1 MDEVKSVIGVICSSY
16 DTFFESE
23 KKIANC
29 IMEQKRE
36 VVDMT
41 VAELA
46 RASGASDA
54 SVSRFCRR
62 CGFRSFHQLKMTLAR
77 ELSEDIQGAT
87 GNDIDR
93 RDIAQSLQNILAN
106 KTEEL
111 KQTVAM
117 MEPENMDRILDII
130 QKARMV
136 QFIAV
141 GNTIPVAMDAAFK
154 FNQLGIPAATG
165 TILETQTA
173 FSFNL
178 GKKDVII
185 AISNSGV
192 SRRLVKILQG
202 ASGNGTTIIS
212 ITNNPDSPV
221 ARLSDYHITTATRE
235 KLLREDFLFS
245 RISATLVIEILYLL
259 LSVGIR
265 GAKEHVRRHESAI
278 IEDKQLRV

>member
-1 MDEVKSVIGVICSSY
+1 MEEAKSVIGVICSSY
-16 DTFFESE
+16 DSFFDSE

-29 IMEQKRE
+29 IMERKRE

-46 RASGASDA
+46 QASGASDA

-62 CGFRSFHQLKMTLAR
+62 CGFKGFHQLKMTLAR
-77 ELSEDIQGAT
+77 ELSEESQASV
-87 GNDIDR
+87 GNDISR
-93 RDIAQSLQNILAN
+93 RDIGQSLQNILAN
-106 KTEEL
+106 KTEEIR
-111 KQTVAM
+111 QTVAM
-117 MEPENMDRILDII
+117 MDPENLDRILDII

-136 QFIAV
+136 QLVAV
-141 GNTIPVAMDAAFK
+141 GNTIPVALDAAFK

-173 FSFNL
+173 YAFNL

-192 SRRLVKILQG
+192 SRRLIRILEG
-202 ASGNGTTIIS
+202 ASGNGVTVIS
-212 ITNNPDSPV
+212 ITNNPESPV
-221 ARLSDYHITTATRE
+221 AKLSDYHITTATRE

-245 RISATLVIEILYLL
+245 RVPATMVIEILYLL
-259 LSVGIR
+259 LSVSIR
-265 GAKEHVRRHESAI
+265 GAEENVRRHETAI
-278 IEDKQLRV
+278 MEDKQL

>member
-1 MDEVKSVIGVICSSY
+1 MEEAKSVIGVICSSY
-16 DTFFESE
+16 DSFFDSE

-29 IMEQKRE
+29 IMERKRE

-46 RASGASDA
+46 QASGASDA

-62 CGFRSFHQLKMTLAR
+62 CGFKGFYQLKMTLAR
-77 ELSEDIQGAT
+77 ELSEESQASV
-87 GNDIDR
+87 GNDISR
-93 RDIAQSLQNILAN
+93 RDIGQSLQNILAN
-106 KTEEL
+106 KTEEIR
-111 KQTVAM
+111 QTVAM
-117 MEPENMDRILDII
+117 MDPENLDRILDII

-136 QFIAV
+136 QLVAV
-141 GNTIPVAMDAAFK
+141 GNTIPVALDAAFK

-173 FSFNL
+173 YAFNL

-192 SRRLVKILQG
+192 SRRLIRILEG
-202 ASGNGTTIIS
+202 ASGNGVTVIS
-212 ITNNPDSPV
+212 ITNNPESPV
-221 ARLSDYHITTATRE
+221 AKLSDYHITTATRE

-245 RISATLVIEILYLL
+245 RVPATMVIEILYLL
-259 LSVGIR
+259 LSVSIR
-265 GAKEHVRRHESAI
+265 GAEENVRRHETAI
-278 IEDKQLRV
+278 MEDKQL

>member
-1 MDEVKSVIGVICSSY
+1 MEEAKSVIGVICSSY
-16 DTFFESE
+16 DSFFDSE

-29 IMEQKRE
+29 IMERKRE

-46 RASGASDA
+46 QASGASDA

-62 CGFRSFHQLKMTLAR
+62 RGFKGFHQLKMTLAR
-77 ELSEDIQGAT
+77 ELSEESQASV
-87 GNDIDR
+87 GNDISR
-93 RDIAQSLQNILAN
+93 RDIGQSLQNILAN
-106 KTEEL
+106 KTEEIR
-111 KQTVAM
+111 QTVAM
-117 MEPENMDRILDII
+117 MDPENLDRILDII

-136 QFIAV
+136 QLVAV
-141 GNTIPVAMDAAFK
+141 GNTIPVALDAAFK

-173 FSFNL
+173 YAFNL

-192 SRRLVKILQG
+192 SRRLIRILEG
-202 ASGNGTTIIS
+202 ASGNGVTVIS
-212 ITNNPDSPV
+212 ITNNPESPV
-221 ARLSDYHITTATRE
+221 AKLSDYHITTATRE

-245 RISATLVIEILYLL
+245 RVPATMVIEILYLL
-259 LSVGIR
+259 LSVSIR
-265 GAKEHVRRHESAI
+265 GAEENVRRHETAI
-278 IEDKQLRV
+278 MEDKQL

>member
-1 MDEVKSVIGVICSSY
+1 MEEAKSVIGVICSSY
-16 DTFFESE
+16 DSFFDSE

-29 IMEQKRE
+29 IMERKRE

-46 RASGASDA
+46 QASGASDA

-62 CGFRSFHQLKMTLAR
+62 CGFKGFHQLKMTLAR
-77 ELSEDIQGAT
+77 ELSEESQASVGHDIS
-87 GNDIDR
+87 R
-93 RDIAQSLQNILAN
+93 RDIGQSLQNILAN
-106 KTEEL
+106 KTEEIR
-111 KQTVAM
+111 QTVAM
-117 MEPENMDRILDII
+117 MDPENLDRILDII

-136 QFIAV
+136 QLVAV
-141 GNTIPVAMDAAFK
+141 GNTIPVALDAAFK

-173 FSFNL
+173 YAFNL

-192 SRRLVKILQG
+192 SRRLIRILEG
-202 ASGNGTTIIS
+202 ASGNGVTVIS
-212 ITNNPDSPV
+212 ITNNPESPV
-221 ARLSDYHITTATRE
+221 AKLSDYHITTATRE

-245 RISATLVIEILYLL
+245 RVPATMVIEILYLL
-259 LSVGIR
+259 LSVSIR
-265 GAKEHVRRHESAI
+265 GAEENVRRHETAI
-278 IEDKQLRV
+278 MEDKQL

>member
-1 MDEVKSVIGVICSSY
+1 MEEAKSVIGVICSSY
-16 DTFFESE
+16 DSFFDSE

-29 IMEQKRE
+29 IMERKRE

-46 RASGASDA
+46 QASGASDA

-62 CGFRSFHQLKMTLAR
+62 CGFKGFHQLKMTLAR
-77 ELSEDIQGAT
+77 ELSEESQASV
-87 GNDIDR
+87 GNDISR
-93 RDIAQSLQNILAN
+93 RDIGQSLQNILAN
-106 KTEEL
+106 KTEEIR
-111 KQTVAM
+111 QTVAM
-117 MEPENMDRILDII
+117 MDPENLDRILDII

-136 QFIAV
+136 QLVAV
-141 GNTIPVAMDAAFK
+141 GNTIPVALDAAFK

-173 FSFNL
+173 YAFNL

-192 SRRLVKILQG
+192 SRRLIRILEG
-202 ASGNGTTIIS
+202 ASGNGVTVIS
-212 ITNNPDSPV
+212 ITNNPESPV
-221 ARLSDYHITTATRE
+221 AKLSDYHIATATRE

-245 RISATLVIEILYLL
+245 RVPATMVIEILYLL
-259 LSVGIR
+259 LSVSIR
-265 GAKEHVRRHESAI
+265 GAEENVRRHETAI
-278 IEDKQLRV
+278 MEDKQL

>member
-1 MDEVKSVIGVICSSY
+1 MEEAKSVIGVICSSY
-16 DTFFESE
+16 DSFFDSE

-29 IMEQKRE
+29 IMERKRE

-46 RASGASDA
+46 QASGASHA

-62 CGFRSFHQLKMTLAR
+62 CGFKGFHQLKMTLAR
-77 ELSEDIQGAT
+77 ELSEESQASV
-87 GNDIDR
+87 GNDISR
-93 RDIAQSLQNILAN
+93 RDIGQSLQNILAN
-106 KTEEL
+106 KTEEIR
-111 KQTVAM
+111 QTVAM
-117 MEPENMDRILDII
+117 MDPENLDRILDII

-136 QFIAV
+136 QLVAV
-141 GNTIPVAMDAAFK
+141 GNTIPVALDAAFK

-173 FSFNL
+173 YAFNL

-192 SRRLVKILQG
+192 SRRLIRILEG
-202 ASGNGTTIIS
+202 ASGNGVTVIS
-212 ITNNPDSPV
+212 ITNNPESPV
-221 ARLSDYHITTATRE
+221 AKLSDYHITTATRE

-245 RISATLVIEILYLL
+245 RVPATMVIEILYLL
-259 LSVGIR
+259 LSVSIR
-265 GAKEHVRRHESAI
+265 GAEENVRRHETAI
-278 IEDKQLRV
+278 MEDKQL

>member
-1 MDEVKSVIGVICSSY
+1 MEEAKSVIGVICSSY
-16 DTFFESE
+16 DSFFDSE

-29 IMEQKRE
+29 IMERKRE

-46 RASGASDA
+46 QASGASDA

-62 CGFRSFHQLKMTLAR
+62 CGFKGFHQLKMTLAR
-77 ELSEDIQGAT
+77 ELSEESQASV
-87 GNDIDR
+87 GNDISR
-93 RDIAQSLQNILAN
+93 RDIGQSLQNILAN
-106 KTEEL
+106 KTEEIR
-111 KQTVAM
+111 QTVAM
-117 MEPENMDRILDII
+117 MDPENLDRILDII

-136 QFIAV
+136 QLVAV
-141 GNTIPVAMDAAFK
+141 GNTIPVALDAAFK

-173 FSFNL
+173 YAFNL

-192 SRRLVKILQG
+192 SRRLIRILEG
-202 ASGNGTTIIS
+202 ASGNGVTVIS
-212 ITNNPDSPV
+212 ITNNPESPV
-221 ARLSDYHITTATRE
+221 AKLSDYHITTATRQ

-245 RISATLVIEILYLL
+245 RVPATMVIEILYLL
-259 LSVGIR
+259 LSVSIR
-265 GAKEHVRRHESAI
+265 GAEENVRRHETAI
-278 IEDKQLRV
+278 MEDKQW

>member
-1 MDEVKSVIGVICSSY
+1 MEEAKSVIGVICSSY
-16 DTFFESE
+16 DSFFDSE

-29 IMEQKRE
+29 IMERKRE

-46 RASGASDA
+46 QASGASDA

-62 CGFRSFHQLKMTLAR
+62 CGFKGFHQLKMTLAR
-77 ELSEDIQGAT
+77 ELSEESQASV
-87 GNDIDR
+87 GNDISR
-93 RDIAQSLQNILAN
+93 RDIGQSLQNILAN
-106 KTEEL
+106 KTEEIR
-111 KQTVAM
+111 QTVAM
-117 MEPENMDRILDII
+117 MDPENLDRILDII

-136 QFIAV
+136 QLVAV
-141 GNTIPVAMDAAFK
+141 GNTIPGALDAAFK

-173 FSFNL
+173 YAFNL

-192 SRRLVKILQG
+192 SRRLIRILEG
-202 ASGNGTTIIS
+202 ASGNGVTVIS
-212 ITNNPDSPV
+212 ITNNPESPV
-221 ARLSDYHITTATRE
+221 AKLSDYHITTATRE

-245 RISATLVIEILYLL
+245 RVPATMVIEILYLL
-259 LSVGIR
+259 LSVSIR
-265 GAKEHVRRHESAI
+265 GAEENVRRHETAI
-278 IEDKQLRV
+278 MEDKQL

>member
-16 DTFFESE
+16 DSFFDSE
-23 KKIANC
+23 KKIADC
-29 IMEQKRE
+29 IMERKQE

-62 CGFRSFHQLKMTLAR
+62 CGFKGFHQLKMTLAR
-77 ELSEDIQGAT
+77 ELADGTQAPVT
-87 GNDIDR
+87 NDISRD
-93 RDIAQSLQNILAN
+93 DIAQSLQNILAN
-106 KTEEL
+106 KTEEI

-117 MEPENMDRILDII
+117 MEPEQLDQIMTLL
-130 QKARMV
+130 QHARTV
-136 QFIAV
+136 QVAAV
-141 GNTIPVAMDAAFK
+141 GNTIPVALDAAFK
-154 FNQLGIPAATG
+154 FNQLGILTTTG

-173 FSFNL
+173 LSFNL
-178 GKKDVII
+178 GKEDVIL

-192 SRRLVKILQG
+192 SKRLCTLLAGARENGVKVV
-202 ASGNGTTIIS
+202 S
-212 ITNNPDSPV
+212 ITNNPESPV
-221 ARLSDYHITTATRE
+221 GRLSDYHITTATRE

-245 RISATLVIEILYLL
+245 RISATMVVEILYLL

-265 GAKEHVRRHESAI
+265 DSDQHVRRHEAAI
-278 IEDKQLRV
+278 MGDKQL

>member
-1 MDEVKSVIGVICSSY
+1 MEEAKSVIGVICSSY
-16 DTFFESE
+16 DSFFDSE

-29 IMEQKRE
+29 IMERKRE

-46 RASGASDA
+46 QASGASDA

-62 CGFRSFHQLKMTLAR
+62 CGFKGFHQLKMTLAR
-77 ELSEDIQGAT
+77 ELSEESQASV
-87 GNDIDR
+87 GNDISR
-93 RDIAQSLQNILAN
+93 RDIGQSLQNILAN
-106 KTEEL
+106 KTEEIR
-111 KQTVAM
+111 QTVAM
-117 MEPENMDRILDII
+117 MDPENLDRILDII

-136 QFIAV
+136 QLVAV
-141 GNTIPVAMDAAFK
+141 GNTIPVALDAAFK

-173 FSFNL
+173 YAFNL

-192 SRRLVKILQG
+192 SRRLIRILEG
-202 ASGNGTTIIS
+202 ASGNGVTVIS
-212 ITNNPDSPV
+212 ITNNPESPV
-221 ARLSDYHITTATRE
+221 AKLSDYHITTATRE

-245 RISATLVIEILYLL
+245 RVPATMVIEILYLL
-259 LSVGIR
+259 LSVSIR
-265 GAKEHVRRHESAI
+265 GAEENVRKHETAI
-278 IEDKQLRV
+278 MEDKQL

>member
-1 MDEVKSVIGVICSSY
+1 MEEAKSVIGVICSSY
-16 DTFFESE
+16 DSFFDSE

-29 IMEQKRE
+29 IMERKRE

-46 RASGASDA
+46 QASGASDA

-62 CGFRSFHQLKMTLAR
+62 CGFKGFHQLKMTLAR
-77 ELSEDIQGAT
+77 ELSEEAQASV
-87 GNDIDR
+87 GNDISR
-93 RDIAQSLQNILAN
+93 RDIGQSLQNILAN
-106 KTEEL
+106 KTEEIR
-111 KQTVAM
+111 QTVAM
-117 MEPENMDRILDII
+117 MDPENLDRILDII

-136 QFIAV
+136 QLVAV
-141 GNTIPVAMDAAFK
+141 GNTIPVALDAAFK

-173 FSFNL
+173 YAFNL

-192 SRRLVKILQG
+192 SRRLIRILEG
-202 ASGNGTTIIS
+202 ASGNGVTVIS
-212 ITNNPDSPV
+212 ITNNPESPV
-221 ARLSDYHITTATRE
+221 AKLSDYHITTATRE

-245 RISATLVIEILYLL
+245 RVPATMVIEILYLL
-259 LSVGIR
+259 LSVSIR
-265 GAKEHVRRHESAI
+265 GAEENVRRHETAI
-278 IEDKQLRV
+278 MEDKQL

>member
-1 MDEVKSVIGVICSSY
+1 MEEAKSVIGVICSSY
-16 DTFFESE
+16 DSFFDSE

-29 IMEQKRE
+29 IMERKRE

-46 RASGASDA
+46 QASGASDA

-62 CGFRSFHQLKMTLAR
+62 CGFKGFHQLKMTLAR
-77 ELSEDIQGAT
+77 ELSEESQASV
-87 GNDIDR
+87 GNDISR
-93 RDIAQSLQNILAN
+93 RDIGQSLQNILAN
-106 KTEEL
+106 KTEEIR
-111 KQTVAM
+111 QTVAM
-117 MEPENMDRILDII
+117 MDPENLDRILDII

-136 QFIAV
+136 QLAAV
-141 GNTIPVAMDAAFK
+141 GNTIPVALDAAFK

-173 FSFNL
+173 YAFNL

-192 SRRLVKILQG
+192 SRRLIRILEG
-202 ASGNGTTIIS
+202 ASGNGVTVIS
-212 ITNNPDSPV
+212 ITNNPESPV
-221 ARLSDYHITTATRE
+221 AKLSDYHITTATRE

-245 RISATLVIEILYLL
+245 RVPATMVIEILYLL
-259 LSVGIR
+259 LSVSIR
-265 GAKEHVRRHESAI
+265 GAEENVRRHETAI
-278 IEDKQLRV
+278 MEDKQL

>member
-1 MDEVKSVIGVICSSY
+1 MDEAKSVIGVICSSY
-16 DTFFESE
+16 DSFFDSE

-29 IMEQKRE
+29 IMERRRD

-46 RASGASDA
+46 QASGASDA

-62 CGFRSFHQLKMTLAR
+62 CGFKGFHQLKMTLAG
-77 ELSEDIQGAT
+77 ELAEESQGAV
-87 GNDIDR
+87 GNDISR

-117 MEPENMDRILDII
+117 MEPENLDRILEVI
-130 QKARMV
+130 QKAGTV
-136 QFIAV
+136 QFVAV
-141 GNTIPVAMDAAFK
+141 GKTIPVAMDAAFK
-154 FNQLGIPAATG
+154 FNQLGIPAVTG

-173 FSFNL
+173 YAFNL

-192 SRRLVKILQG
+192 SRRLIRLLEG
-202 ASGNGTTIIS
+202 ASGNGVTIIS
-212 ITNNPDSPV
+212 ITNSPDSPV
-221 ARLSDYHITTATRE
+221 AKLSNYHITTATRE

-245 RISATLVIEILYLL
+245 RVPATMVIEILYLL
-259 LSVGIR
+259 LSVSIR
-265 GAKEHVRRHESAI
+265 GATESVRRHETAI
-278 IEDKQLRV
+278 MEDKQIR

>member
-1 MDEVKSVIGVICSSY
+1 MEEAKSVIGVICSSY
-16 DTFFESE
+16 DSFFDSE

-29 IMEQKRE
+29 IMERKRE

-46 RASGASDA
+46 QASGASDA

-62 CGFRSFHQLKMTLAR
+62 CGFKGFHQLKMTLAR
-77 ELSEDIQGAT
+77 ELSEESQASV
-87 GNDIDR
+87 GNDISR
-93 RDIAQSLQNILAN
+93 RNIGQSLQNILAN
-106 KTEEL
+106 KTEEIR
-111 KQTVAM
+111 QTVAM
-117 MEPENMDRILDII
+117 MDPENLDRILDII

-136 QFIAV
+136 QLVAV
-141 GNTIPVAMDAAFK
+141 GNTIPVALDAAFK

-173 FSFNL
+173 YAFNL

-192 SRRLVKILQG
+192 SRRLIRILEG
-202 ASGNGTTIIS
+202 ASGNGVTVIS
-212 ITNNPDSPV
+212 ITNNPESPV
-221 ARLSDYHITTATRE
+221 AKLSDYHITTATRE

-245 RISATLVIEILYLL
+245 RVPATMVIEILYLL
-259 LSVGIR
+259 LSVSIR
-265 GAKEHVRRHESAI
+265 GAEENVRRHETAI
-278 IEDKQLRV
+278 MEDKQL

>member
-1 MDEVKSVIGVICSSY
+1 MEEAKSVIGVICSSY
-16 DTFFESE
+16 DSFFDSE

-29 IMEQKRE
+29 IMERKRE

-46 RASGASDA
+46 QASGASDS

-62 CGFRSFHQLKMTLAR
+62 CGFKGFHQLKMTLAR
-77 ELSEDIQGAT
+77 DLSEESQASV
-87 GNDIDR
+87 GNDISR
-93 RDIAQSLQNILAN
+93 RDIGQSLQNILAN
-106 KTEEL
+106 KTEEIR
-111 KQTVAM
+111 QTVAM
-117 MEPENMDRILDII
+117 MDPENLDRILDII

-136 QFIAV
+136 QLVAV
-141 GNTIPVAMDAAFK
+141 GNTIPVALDAAFK

-173 FSFNL
+173 YAFNL

-192 SRRLVKILQG
+192 SRRLIRILEG
-202 ASGNGTTIIS
+202 ASGNGVTVIS
-212 ITNNPDSPV
+212 ITNNPESPV
-221 ARLSDYHITTATRE
+221 AKLSDYHITTATRE

-245 RISATLVIEILYLL
+245 RVPATMVIEILYLL
-259 LSVGIR
+259 LSVSIR
-265 GAKEHVRRHESAI
+265 GAEENVRRHETAI
-278 IEDKQLRV
+278 MEDKQL

>member
-1 MDEVKSVIGVICSSY
+1 MDEAKSVIGVICSSY
-16 DTFFESE
+16 DSFFDSE

-29 IMEQKRE
+29 IMERRRD

-46 RASGASDA
+46 QASGASDA

-62 CGFRSFHQLKMTLAR
+62 CGFKGFHQLKMTLAG
-77 ELSEDIQGAT
+77 ELAEESQGAV
-87 GNDIDR
+87 GNDISR

-117 MEPENMDRILDII
+117 MEPENLDRILEVI
-130 QKARMV
+130 QRAGTV
-136 QFIAV
+136 QFVAV

-154 FNQLGIPAATG
+154 FNQLGIPAVTG

-173 FSFNL
+173 YAFNL

-192 SRRLVKILQG
+192 SRRLIRLLEG
-202 ASGNGTTIIS
+202 ASGNGVTIIS
-212 ITNNPDSPV
+212 ITNSPDSPV
-221 ARLSDYHITTATRE
+221 AKLSNYHITTATRE

-245 RISATLVIEILYLL
+245 RVPATMVIEILYLL
-259 LSVGIR
+259 LSVSIR
-265 GAKEHVRRHESAI
+265 GATESVRRHETAI
-278 IEDKQLRV
+278 MEDKQIR

>member
-1 MDEVKSVIGVICSSY
+1 MEEAKSVIGVICSSY
-16 DTFFESE
+16 DSFFDSE

-29 IMEQKRE
+29 IMERKRE

-46 RASGASDA
+46 QASGASDA

-62 CGFRSFHQLKMTLAR
+62 CGFKGFHQLKMTLAR
-77 ELSEDIQGAT
+77 ELSEESQASV
-87 GNDIDR
+87 GNDISR
-93 RDIAQSLQNILAN
+93 RDIGQSLQNILAN
-106 KTEEL
+106 KTEEIR
-111 KQTVAM
+111 QTVAM
-117 MEPENMDRILDII
+117 MDPENLDRILDII

-136 QFIAV
+136 QLVAV
-141 GNTIPVAMDAAFK
+141 GNTIPVALDAAFK

-173 FSFNL
+173 YAFNL

-192 SRRLVKILQG
+192 SRRLIRILEG
-202 ASGNGTTIIS
+202 ASGNGVTVIS
-212 ITNNPDSPV
+212 ITNNPESPV
-221 ARLSDYHITTATRE
+221 AKISDYHITTATRE

-245 RISATLVIEILYLL
+245 RVPATMVIEILYLL
-259 LSVGIR
+259 LSVSIR
-265 GAKEHVRRHESAI
+265 GAEENVRRHETAI
-278 IEDKQLRV
+278 MEDKQL

>member
-1 MDEVKSVIGVICSSY
+1 MEEAKSVIGVICSSY
-16 DTFFESE
+16 DSFFDSE

-29 IMEQKRE
+29 IMERKRE

-46 RASGASDA
+46 QASGASDA

-62 CGFRSFHQLKMTLAR
+62 CCFKGFHQLKMTLAR
-77 ELSEDIQGAT
+77 ELSEESQASV
-87 GNDIDR
+87 GNDISR
-93 RDIAQSLQNILAN
+93 RDIGQSLQNILAN
-106 KTEEL
+106 KTEEIR
-111 KQTVAM
+111 QTVAM
-117 MEPENMDRILDII
+117 MDPENLDRILDII

-136 QFIAV
+136 QLVAV
-141 GNTIPVAMDAAFK
+141 GNTIPVALDAAFK

-173 FSFNL
+173 YAFNL

-192 SRRLVKILQG
+192 SRRLIRILEG
-202 ASGNGTTIIS
+202 ASGNGVTVIS
-212 ITNNPDSPV
+212 ITNNPESPV
-221 ARLSDYHITTATRE
+221 AKLSDYHITTATRE

-245 RISATLVIEILYLL
+245 RVPATMVIEILYLL
-259 LSVGIR
+259 LSVSIR
-265 GAKEHVRRHESAI
+265 GAEENVRRHETAI
-278 IEDKQLRV
+278 MEDKQL